1 MGKKLISSEKIF
13 DNVKLMD
20 SKDIVELVR
29 KYKETED
36 ELLLNKILE
45 QQYKLIMKMARKYYK
60 NGQTITYEF
69 DDLVQEGMIGVLR
82 AIEKFDPDAGF
93 MFSTYSSWWIRQ
105 SITRFIASQD
115 DMFNK
120 GMGIWKVNALNKYRK
135 FMMDLSEEEAKTI
148 SDEEISKKID
158 IPLVNIKE
166 FRNMNLSTE
175 VRLDAPVKHD
185 ECATMQELFICSDE
199 DQYVETERNELV
211 EEIMTELTDKE
222 KDIIL
227 QLFGFI
233 DGEPK
238 TLQYVADQYG
248 VTRERIRQ
256 IREKAVRK
264 LRIRVHKTGL
274 KQDEFM
280 RTLSS

>member
-20 SKDIVELVR
+20 SKDIVELIR

-36 ELLLNKILE
+36 EVLLNKILE
-45 QQYKLIMKMARKYYK
+45 QQYKLIMKVARKYYK
-60 NGQTITYEF
+60 SGETTYEF
-69 DDLVQEGMIGVLR
+69 DDLVQEGMMGVLR

-105 SITRFIASQD
+105 SITRFITSQD

-120 GMGIWKVNALNKYRK
+120 GMGIWKVNALNKYKK

-148 SDEEISKKID
+148 SDEEISKKLD
-158 IPLVNIKE
+158 ISLLNIKE
-166 FRNMNLSTE
+166 FRNIDLGTE

-185 ECATMQELFICSDE
+185 ESATMQELFIYSDE
-199 DQYVETERNELV
+199 NQYIETERNELV
-211 EEIMTELTDKE
+211 EEIMSVLTDKE

-227 QLFGFI
+227 QLFGFM

-248 VTRERIRQ
+248 VTRERVRQ
-256 IREKAVRK
+256 IREKAVKK
-264 LRIRVHKTGL
+264 LRIRVRKTGL